1 MILNAHCNKKKKKKK
16 KKKKNKKKRKDNN
29 DNNKPT
35 HTRTS
40 IIRRLC
46 LTIQLRKLYYI
57 LRATNTT
64 FANVFHITTNQ

>member
-1 MILNAHCNKKKKKKK
+1 MILNAHCNKKKKK